1 MERQAPPGAGRT
13 ACSTVAARSGR
24 QPVARRVE
32 GGDRCRAAAA
42 GAAGAGCGVARLAG
56 CSGQRRRAAQ
66 PGERSAVAAPG
77 AGRAARRH
85 RLARSGRLGATG
97 LLRRRRG
104 HRPALGVRRAPHR
117 RGAATGLLPAQCL
130 AGPRRVRP
138 GQAPRPALR
147 RQRAAD
153 RAVERSQAGR
163 ETQRLAGAGAR
174 LPVGARD
181 FPGSLGPTACWA
193 RR

>member
-13 ACSTVAARSGR
+13 ACSAVAARSGR

-56 CSGQRRRAAQ
+56 CAGQRTRRAT
-66 PGERSAVAAPG
+66 
-77 AGRAARRH
+77 RRKKC
-85 RLARSGRLGATG
+85 SGCS
-97 LLRRRRG
+97 RRWPSGPTTPPCAKWPPRRY
-104 HRPALGVRRAPHR
+104 RPAPPTTRPSTCSGEYVEAPHR

-174 LPVGARD
+174 LPIGAGNFSRLA
-181 FPGSLGPTACWA
+181 GSPQPAG
-193 RR
+193 